1 MKETQKEDLQLY
13 QVADDYSGEL
23 QEVKNPPP
31 SLKSTSV
38 YILVNDLFLKIYVWI
53 GAQTNVR
60 ARFIGAQ
67 SAQSLQR
74 VRGATYHVI
83 TVEGRDEIE
92 EFNQLLAIIDSSVQ
106 FELQAVP
113 KEEPQ
118 AQVPNQT
125 QVPKKVSKVP
135 PQKVRQKRLQ
145 VTSSSAAP
153 SQENLLELLVQM
165 KEDISVIKE
174 DLQAMKKDLQAMK
187 GKGSTRKKKK

>member
-23 QEVKNPPP
+23 KEVKKPPQ
-31 SLKSTSV
+31 SLKSTNV

-53 GAQTNVR
+53 GAETNVR

-92 EFNQLLAIIDSSVQ
+92 EFNQLLALVGSSIQ
-106 FELQAVP
+106 FDHQP
-113 KEEPQ
+113 MQKEELP
-118 AQVPNQT
+118 A
-125 QVPKKVSKVP
+125 QVPKKVSKAP
-135 PQKVRQKRLQ
+135 SRKVRQKRLQ
-145 VTSSSAAP
+145 VTSSSATP
-153 SQENLLELLVQM
+153 SQENLLELFVQM
-165 KEDISVIKE
+165 REDISVIKE
-174 DLQAMKKDLQAMK
+174 DIQVIKTDLQAMK
-187 GKGSTRKKKK
+187 GKRSTRKKKK